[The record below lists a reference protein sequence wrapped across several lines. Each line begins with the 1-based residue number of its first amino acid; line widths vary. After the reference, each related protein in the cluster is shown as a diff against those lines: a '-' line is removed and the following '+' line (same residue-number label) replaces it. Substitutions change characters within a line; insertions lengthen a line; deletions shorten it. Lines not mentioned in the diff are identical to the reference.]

1 MFQHF
6 SKRLIFTLLAGTAA
20 SMAYAGTVSAD
31 NARQLAA
38 DFFAASGQ
46 ENLASES
53 ALELVYTC
61 GDAAK
66 PLYYVFNARQGQ
78 GFVIVSADDC
88 TTPVLGYSLENNYN
102 VASVPPAMKWM
113 MGGLE
118 NEIKAASKLQKP
130 ATQEVRRSV
139 MRRAAR
145 SNEKILL
152 KTPEWRQEAPFNN
165 MIPGRPLVGCVGTA
179 MATIM
184 KYHNYPQRGTGSY
197 NGVNFDVAYDWDN
210 MRMDNYRY
218 GYSETEANAVATL
231 VYHAA
236 ASIGTQFGYSGSS
249 AYEVK
254 VPAALI
260 NYFGYDPGVSFK
272 KRSETA
278 TQAEFDRL
286 VENDIKAGRPVLYC
300 GQDVTAGHAFVVD
313 GYDPLTSMIHVN
325 WGWGGADGNNN
336 GGWYASTALNPTVSQ
351 QHSFNN
357 LTTIIY
363 NIKPGNGNNSSWSP
377 IHITAD
383 GRQVGMG
390 SDLTGDLAVGT
401 SFTVRVGNLKNVSY
415 NDFKGKIA
423 VALFDAQGTFK
434 SLLSAIDGF
443 SLSSMDIY
451 PYGYTDFKCQLPAGV
466 AVADGDM
473 IRMATS
479 ADNGTTWLPV
489 AGELVTTN
497 EIPAKGA
504 APQYFAITRPSSI
517 AGATFTGENS
527 VIRGWNYHFTVV
539 PEFPERDMV
548 TVKANGY
555 VVSPGANHTYT
566 IGNVVSD
573 QEITV
578 YVQNA
583 ADVKEKRSLWVEAG
597 SLESLLPGGDATV
610 LKELTLFGT
619 MDSRDFAFIKGNMKS
634 LTRLDIS
641 SVRILANGSDPANA
655 VPREAFRNMWKLK
668 EVVLSNTINRLCDG
682 AFRSCGISKMVIPAS
697 VKTIDYNV
705 FNGSSGLLDVWV
717 GNSSA
722 VYINWCVFHGS
733 PVSRMTLHCPS
744 EAAVNNYKAKEYWKD
759 ISNIIVDPIVAA
771 SDCSFAVMEDD
782 DVKYVCDVEPGSYE
796 KGKKIVFSAE
806 HIADNDN
813 RMDVYANST
822 LLKPDAQGNYSTVL
836 NGNTIIHFDL
846 VEPTPVSTYES
857 PWTITDDGG
866 TVGMFTDAV
875 NVLPGVPFTIRVN
888 SFAVTD
894 NAFWAAVLTT
904 DDGRIKEFISP
915 VANWSA
921 GPGKGLKMNVN
932 CCVNDAT
939 VREGNL
945 IRLATS
951 YNKKTWVLVNGKND
965 NVIASLPALNN
976 QTPVYNFSFP
986 EDLAEKANMSG
997 VVSTA
1002 VHGRDLTFKITPKQ
1016 ASYMIDAVVNG
1027 DTILK
1032 GGKAFTY
1039 SFIAKQD
1046 IEFDIN
1052 VYPPVTYTEATIVL
1066 KDGEHLYLA
1075 GLEGISNWGVLNYQM
1090 AQKYKT
1096 IKKLKIVGN
1105 LDYYDFNFFRD
1116 NKDVAENIRYLDLSE
1131 AKLVHDR
1138 DKDAKTGLDNL
1149 FPREAF
1155 YNTELKGCYI
1165 EEIIL
1170 PPSLTQFDD
1179 YCFRGC
1185 SRLKE
1190 IKLPSDLRN
1199 WTTGS
1204 TLKADGSIGNLLRGG
1219 LNDNVFNGCTSL
1231 ETIYLPC
1238 VPGEDGK
1245 VGHWYYSQYHALKTG
1260 LTDNTKVTVVVPAEH
1275 LEAYKTPRV
1284 DNGAFERNWSN
1295 AWEAGGFNL
1304 VGEYPVYALDFDP
1317 SRCFVTDR
1325 GLDVSRIATFLNDNV
1340 KLEQMDCKLY
1350 IAAISNETAGRP
1362 EGVDA
1367 YGASQKVKVYQDGKL
1382 LADDK
1387 IAADGSLTLTYYNP
1401 NKHADKSGNHAV
1413 EVVYLYDVTFNC
1425 ASSNIRIAVDDI
1437 RNNEA
1442 TAGDE
1447 ATEFETFNYYNAL
1460 APVLESVKENS
1471 TVRFRASLVENNP
1484 KIEIVVKVGEN
1495 VVSPDEDGAYTI
1507 SVAESDVAVNISAV
1521 PVNGATLTAAD
1532 IDAINPADAVDVT
1545 SIALAGDIDADKVK
1559 EVIDQLPAIQELDL
1573 SELTTA
1579 LPAEAMAGKET
1590 LVTVSLPAADHIE
1603 DGTFSGCTNLTGV
1616 EVPASVSSIGANAFS
1631 GCISLQTINFTDIKS
1646 VGANAF
1652 NGCTGLTSVIFTAPG
1667 SETTVARVRSVSRT
1681 PRAEGYSADAF
1692 TGINPNCIVYLD
1704 ENVAVPDAPA
1714 NYVRVRKDDTA
1725 DGGRVY
1731 EALGSISIDPMYDFR
1746 ALNTFN
1752 VTEGNTIS
1760 MEMPLEVSYGAS
1772 NWSSLVLP
1780 FVPAKVINVAGDE
1793 IPAYTGSD
1801 DEVAANGSYMVAS
1814 LADETAEGLSLM
1826 AGIQANVPY
1835 VAGLCAETEPGVV
1848 RFEAGACEVAH
1859 TPDNISVNG
1868 ALYTLSATFAKSE
1881 LPSATTYML
1890 TDDGSAFAT
1899 SDDYAETVT
1908 AAPFSVYAVAPS
1920 GDRFDINIEEAP
1932 GVPTGIDGVYA
1943 ESGLRIAAENGV
1955 LVIYSD
1961 TEGLSIDLYGVNG
1974 MRLREIRLSAGRN
1987 EVSGLLPG
1995 VYVISGQKVVL

>member
-1 MFQHF
+1 MFQQF

-130 ATQEVRRSV
+130 TTQEVRRSV

-152 KTPEWRQEAPFNN
+152 NTPEWRQEAPFNN

-260 NYFGYDPGVSFK
+260 NYFGYAPGVSFK
-272 KRSETA
+272 KRSEAA

-390 SDLTGDLAVGT
+390 SDLKGDLAVGT

-415 NDFKGKIA
+415 NDFSGKIA

-443 SLSSMDIY
+443 SLSGMAIY
-451 PYGYTDFKCQLPAGV
+451 PYGYADFKCQLPAGV

-517 AGATFTGENS
+517 TGATFTGENS

-597 SLESLLPGGDATV
+597 SLESLLPGGDATA
-610 LKELTLFGT
+610 LKELTLFGM

-655 VPREAFRNMWKLK
+655 VPRDAFRNLWKLK
-668 EVVLSNTINRLCDG
+668 EVVLPNSVNRLCNG
-682 AFRSCGISKMVIPAS
+682 AFRSCGISKMVIPAG
-697 VKTIDYNV
+697 VRTIDYNV
-705 FNGSSGLLDVWV
+705 FNASSGLLDIWV
-717 GNSSA
+717 SNSNP
-722 VYINWCVFHGS
+722 VYINWCVLHAT
-733 PVSRMTLHCPS
+733 PTSRMTLHCPS

-759 ISNIIVDPIVAA
+759 IANIIVDPIVAPA
-771 SDCSFAVMEDD
+771 DCSFAVMEDD
-782 DVKYVCDVEPGSYE
+782 DVKYVCDIEPGSYE

-875 NVLPGVPFTIRVN
+875 NVLPGVPFSIRIN
-888 SFAVTD
+888 SFSVTD
-894 NAFWAAVLTT
+894 NAFWAVVLTT

-915 VANWSA
+915 IGNWSA

-951 YNKKTWVLVNGKND
+951 FNKRTWALVNGKND

-976 QTPVYNFSFP
+976 QTPVYNFTFS
-986 EDLAEKANMSG
+986 EGLESKANMSG

-1016 ASYMIDAVVNG
+1016 ASHMIDAVVNG
-1027 DTILK
+1027 DTIIK
-1032 GGKAFTY
+1032 AGKAFTY

-1046 IEFDIN
+1046 IDFDIN
-1052 VYPPVTYTEATIVL
+1052 IYPPVTYTEATIVL
-1066 KDGEHLYLA
+1066 KDGEHLYLS
-1075 GLEGISNWGVLNYQM
+1075 GDEGIDNWGVLNHQM
-1090 AQKYKT
+1090 AEKYKN
-1096 IKKLKIVGN
+1096 IKKLKIVGK
-1105 LDYYDFNFFRD
+1105 LDYYDFNFFRE
-1116 NKDVAENIRYLDLSE
+1116 NYWIAANIRYLDLSE
-1131 AKLVHDR
+1131 ATFVRDR
-1138 DKDAKTGLDNL
+1138 DKDAKNGLDNV
-1149 FPREAF
+1149 FPRNAF
-1155 YNTELKGCYI
+1155 KNDALGGCYI
-1165 EEIIL
+1165 EEIVL
-1170 PPSLTQFDD
+1170 PSSLTQFDD
-1179 YCFRGC
+1179 LCFNGC
-1185 SRLKE
+1185 SRLRE
-1190 IKLPSDLRN
+1190 IRLPSNLRN
-1199 WTTGS
+1199 WTTGP
-1204 TLKADGSIGNLLRGG
+1204 TPYVGAVKNLTRGG
-1219 LNDNVFNGCTSL
+1219 LNDDVFKGCTSL

-1238 VPGEDGK
+1238 VPGVGGK
-1245 VGHWYYSQYHALKTG
+1245 VGHWYYSKYHALKTG
-1260 LTDNTKVTVVVPAEH
+1260 LPDNTKVTVVVPAEH
-1275 LEAYKTPRV
+1275 LTAYKTPHV
-1284 DNGAFERNWSN
+1284 DDGDFENQWSN
-1295 AWEAGGFNL
+1295 GWEAGGFNL

-1317 SRCFVTDR
+1317 SRCFIAEAGV
-1325 GLDVSRIATFLNDNV
+1325 DVSKIASFLKDNV
-1340 KLEQMDCKLY
+1340 ALEQMDCKLY
-1350 IAAISNETAGRP
+1350 VATGSNESANRP

-1367 YGASQKVKVYQDGKL
+1367 YDASRKYKVYDNGKL
-1382 LADDK
+1382 LDADK
-1387 IAADGSLTLTYYNP
+1387 IGADGSISITYYNP

-1413 EVVYLYDVTFNC
+1413 EVAYLYDVTFNC
-1425 ASSNIRIAVDDI
+1425 ASANLLVAVDNI
-1437 RNNEA
+1437 RNNEES
-1442 TAGDE
+1442 AGDE

-1460 APVLESVKENS
+1460 APVLENVKENS
-1471 TVRFRASLVENNP
+1471 SVRFKVSLTENNP
-1484 KIEIVVKVGEN
+1484 KIAISVKNGEN
-1495 VVSPDEDGAYTI
+1495 VVSPDEEGYYTVDVTD
-1507 SVAESDVAVNISAV
+1507 SNVAVSISAV
-1521 PVNGATLTAAD
+1521 PVNGATLTSAD
-1532 IDAINPADAVDVT
+1532 IDAITPADAVDVT
-1545 SIALAGDIDADKVK
+1545 SIALAGDIEADKVK
-1559 EVIDQLPAIQELDL
+1559 DVIDQLPSIQELDL

-1616 EVPASVSSIGANAFS
+1616 EVPSCVSSIGANAFS
-1631 GCISLQTINFTDIKS
+1631 GCSSLQTINFTDVKS
-1646 VGANAF
+1646 IGASAF

-1667 SETTVARVRSVSRT
+1667 SETTVARVRSVSRSA
-1681 PRAEGYSADAF
+1681 RAEGYSADAF
-1692 TGINPNCIVYLD
+1692 AGINPNCIVYLD

-1714 NYVRVRKDDTA
+1714 NYVRVRKDDTVE
-1725 DGGRVY
+1725 GGRVY

-1760 MEMPLEVSYGAS
+1760 MEMPLDVSYGAS
-1772 NWSSLVLP
+1772 NWSSFVIP
-1780 FVPAKVINVAGDE
+1780 FVPAKVTNVAGDE
-1793 IPAYTGSD
+1793 ISAYTGSD
-1801 DEVAANGSYMVAS
+1801 DEVGANGSYMVAS
-1814 LADETAEGLSLM
+1814 LSDETAEGLSLM

-1848 RFEAGACEVAH
+1848 RFESGACEVAN

-1868 ALYTLSATFAKSE
+1868 AHYTLSATFAKSE
-1881 LPSATTYML
+1881 LPTATTYML

-1961 TEGLSIDLYGVNG
+1961 TEGLSIDLYSVNG

-1987 EVSGLLPG
+1987 EVSGLLQG

>member
-443 SLSSMDIY
+443 SLSGMDIY
-451 PYGYTDFKCQLPAGV
+451 PYGYTDFKCQLPAGM

-641 SVRILANGSDPANA
+641 SVRILSNGSDPANA

-759 ISNIIVDPIVAA
+759 IANIIVDPIVAA

-986 EDLAEKANMSG
+986 EDLSEKANMSG

-1325 GLDVSRIATFLNDNV
+1325 NLDVSRIATFLNDNV

-1350 IAAISNETAGRP
+1350 VAAISNETAGRP

-1382 LADDK
+1382 LADDN

-1631 GCISLQTINFTDIKS
+1631 GCTSLQTINFTDIKS

-1772 NWSSLVLP
+1772 NWRSLVLP

-1955 LVIYSD
+1955 LVIFSD

>member
-1 MFQHF
+1 MFQQF

-130 ATQEVRRSV
+130 TTQEVRRSV

-152 KTPEWRQEAPFNN
+152 NTPEWRQEAPFNN

-272 KRSETA
+272 KRSEAA

-390 SDLTGDLAVGT
+390 SDLKGDLAVGT

-415 NDFKGKIA
+415 NDFSGKIA

-443 SLSSMDIY
+443 SLSGMAIY
-451 PYGYTDFKCQLPAGV
+451 PYGYADFKCQLPAGV

-517 AGATFTGENS
+517 TGATFTGENS

-597 SLESLLPGGDATV
+597 SLESLLPGGDATA

-655 VPREAFRNMWKLK
+655 VPRDAFRNLWKLK
-668 EVVLSNTINRLCDG
+668 EVVLPNSVNRLCNG
-682 AFRSCGISKMVIPAS
+682 AFRSCGISKMVIPAG
-697 VKTIDYNV
+697 VRTIDYNV
-705 FNGSSGLLDVWV
+705 FNASSGLLDIWV
-717 GNSSA
+717 SNSNP
-722 VYINWCVFHGS
+722 VYINWCVLHAT
-733 PVSRMTLHCPS
+733 PTSRMTLHCPS

-759 ISNIIVDPIVAA
+759 IANIVVDPIVST

-782 DVKYVCDVEPGSYE
+782 DVKYVCDIKPGSYE

-875 NVLPGVPFTIRVN
+875 NVLPG
-888 SFAVTD
+888 
-894 NAFWAAVLTT
+894 
-904 DDGRIKEFISP
+904 GRIWP
-915 VANWSA
+915 
-921 GPGKGLKMNVN
+921 
-932 CCVNDAT
+932 
-939 VREGNL
+939 
-945 IRLATS
+945 
-951 YNKKTWVLVNGKND
+951 
-965 NVIASLPALNN
+965 
-976 QTPVYNFSFP
+976 
-986 EDLAEKANMSG
+986 
-997 VVSTA
+997 
-1002 VHGRDLTFKITPKQ
+1002 
-1016 ASYMIDAVVNG
+1016 
-1027 DTILK
+1027 
-1032 GGKAFTY
+1032 
-1039 SFIAKQD
+1039 
-1046 IEFDIN
+1046 
-1052 VYPPVTYTEATIVL
+1052 
-1066 KDGEHLYLA
+1066 DG
-1075 GLEGISNWGVLNYQM
+1075 
-1090 AQKYKT
+1090 
-1096 IKKLKIVGN
+1096 
-1105 LDYYDFNFFRD
+1105 
-1116 NKDVAENIRYLDLSE
+1116 
-1131 AKLVHDR
+1131 
-1138 DKDAKTGLDNL
+1138 
-1149 FPREAF
+1149 
-1155 YNTELKGCYI
+1155 
-1165 EEIIL
+1165 
-1170 PPSLTQFDD
+1170 
-1179 YCFRGC
+1179 
-1185 SRLKE
+1185 
-1190 IKLPSDLRN
+1190 
-1199 WTTGS
+1199 
-1204 TLKADGSIGNLLRGG
+1204 
-1219 LNDNVFNGCTSL
+1219 
-1231 ETIYLPC
+1231 
-1238 VPGEDGK
+1238 
-1245 VGHWYYSQYHALKTG
+1245 
-1260 LTDNTKVTVVVPAEH
+1260 
-1275 LEAYKTPRV
+1275 
-1284 DNGAFERNWSN
+1284 
-1295 AWEAGGFNL
+1295 
-1304 VGEYPVYALDFDP
+1304 
-1317 SRCFVTDR
+1317 
-1325 GLDVSRIATFLNDNV
+1325 
-1340 KLEQMDCKLY
+1340 
-1350 IAAISNETAGRP
+1350 
-1362 EGVDA
+1362 
-1367 YGASQKVKVYQDGKL
+1367 
-1382 LADDK
+1382 
-1387 IAADGSLTLTYYNP
+1387 
-1401 NKHADKSGNHAV
+1401 
-1413 EVVYLYDVTFNC
+1413 
-1425 ASSNIRIAVDDI
+1425 
-1437 RNNEA
+1437 
-1442 TAGDE
+1442 
-1447 ATEFETFNYYNAL
+1447 
-1460 APVLESVKENS
+1460 
-1471 TVRFRASLVENNP
+1471 
-1484 KIEIVVKVGEN
+1484 
-1495 VVSPDEDGAYTI
+1495 
-1507 SVAESDVAVNISAV
+1507 
-1521 PVNGATLTAAD
+1521 
-1532 IDAINPADAVDVT
+1532 
-1545 SIALAGDIDADKVK
+1545 
-1559 EVIDQLPAIQELDL
+1559 
-1573 SELTTA
+1573 
-1579 LPAEAMAGKET
+1579 
-1590 LVTVSLPAADHIE
+1590 
-1603 DGTFSGCTNLTGV
+1603 
-1616 EVPASVSSIGANAFS
+1616 
-1631 GCISLQTINFTDIKS
+1631 
-1646 VGANAF
+1646 
-1652 NGCTGLTSVIFTAPG
+1652 
-1667 SETTVARVRSVSRT
+1667 
-1681 PRAEGYSADAF
+1681 
-1692 TGINPNCIVYLD
+1692 
-1704 ENVAVPDAPA
+1704 
-1714 NYVRVRKDDTA
+1714 
-1725 DGGRVY
+1725 
-1731 EALGSISIDPMYDFR
+1731 
-1746 ALNTFN
+1746 
-1752 VTEGNTIS
+1752 
-1760 MEMPLEVSYGAS
+1760 
-1772 NWSSLVLP
+1772 
-1780 FVPAKVINVAGDE
+1780 
-1793 IPAYTGSD
+1793 
-1801 DEVAANGSYMVAS
+1801 
-1814 LADETAEGLSLM
+1814 
-1826 AGIQANVPY
+1826 
-1835 VAGLCAETEPGVV
+1835 
-1848 RFEAGACEVAH
+1848 
-1859 TPDNISVNG
+1859 
-1868 ALYTLSATFAKSE
+1868 
-1881 LPSATTYML
+1881 
-1890 TDDGSAFAT
+1890 
-1899 SDDYAETVT
+1899 
-1908 AAPFSVYAVAPS
+1908 
-1920 GDRFDINIEEAP
+1920 
-1932 GVPTGIDGVYA
+1932 
-1943 ESGLRIAAENGV
+1943 
-1955 LVIYSD
+1955 
-1961 TEGLSIDLYGVNG
+1961 
-1974 MRLREIRLSAGRN
+1974 
-1987 EVSGLLPG
+1987 
-1995 VYVISGQKVVL
+1995 

>member
-6 SKRLIFTLLAGTAA
+6 SKRLIFTLIAGTTA

-46 ENLASES
+46 EKLASED

-61 GDAAK
+61 GDASK

-102 VASVPPAMKWM
+102 AAAVPPAMKWM

-118 NEIKAASKLQKP
+118 SEIKAASKLQKP
-130 ATQEVRRSV
+130 STQEVRRSV

-152 KTPEWRQEAPFNN
+152 KTPEWSQEAPFNN

-184 KYHNYPQRGTGSY
+184 KYHNYPERGTGSY
-197 NGVNFDVAYDWDN
+197 NGVNFDVAYDWEN

-218 GYSETEANAVATL
+218 GYSETEADAVATL

-390 SDLTGDLAVGT
+390 SDLKGDLAVGT
-401 SFTVRVGNLKNVSY
+401 TFTVRVGNLKNVSY
-415 NDFKGKIA
+415 NDFSGKIA

-443 SLSSMDIY
+443 SLSGMAIY
-451 PYGYTDFKCQLPAGV
+451 PYGYADFKCQLPAGV

-504 APQYFAITRPSSI
+504 APQYFAITHPSSI
-517 AGATFTGENS
+517 TGATFTGENS

-555 VVSPGANHTYT
+555 VVSPGANYTYT

-597 SLESLLPGGDATV
+597 SLESLLPGGDATA

-619 MDSRDFAFIKGNMKS
+619 MDSRDFAFIKGNMKA

-655 VPREAFRNMWKLK
+655 VPRDAFRNLWKLK
-668 EVVLSNTINRLCDG
+668 EVVLPNTVNRLCDG

-705 FNGSSGLLDVWV
+705 FNASSGLLDIWV
-717 GNSSA
+717 GNSNPA
-722 VYINWCVFHGS
+722 YINWCVFHAT
-733 PVSRMTLHCPS
+733 PTNRMTLHCPS

-759 ISNIIVDPIVAA
+759 IANIIVDPIVAPT
-771 SDCSFAVMEDD
+771 DCSFAVMEDD

-796 KGKKIVFSAE
+796 KGKTVVFTAE

-822 LLKPDAQGNYSTVL
+822 LLKPDAQGNYSTTI

-846 VEPTPVSTYES
+846 VEPTPVSNYES

-875 NVLPGVPFTIRVN
+875 NVLPGVPFSIRIN

-894 NAFWAAVLTT
+894 NAFWAVVLTT
-904 DDGRIKEFISP
+904 ADGRIKEFISP
-915 VANWSA
+915 IANWSA
-921 GPGKGLKMNVN
+921 GAAKGQKMTVN

-951 YNKKTWVLVNGKND
+951 YNKKTWVLVNGKNE

-976 QTPVYNFSFP
+976 QTPVYNFTFP
-986 EDLAEKANMSG
+986 EGLEAKANLSG

-1002 VHGRDLTFKITPKQ
+1002 VHGRDLTFKITPKV
-1016 ASYMIDAVVNG
+1016 ASNVITMLVNG
-1027 DTILK
+1027 VPYCK
-1032 GGKAFTY
+1032 EAKSVNY
-1039 SFIAKQD
+1039 SFIAKED
-1046 IEFDIN
+1046 LDFDVRIIA
-1052 VYPPVTYTEATIVL
+1052 PDQMEAVVFDL
-1066 KDGEHLYLA
+1066 KEGEHLWEPGNTTLQSERRAALKPQVVVKGNIDYTDFALFRTA
-1075 GLEGISNWGVLNYQM
+1075 ESR
-1090 AQKYKT
+1090 KT
-1096 IKKLKIVGN
+1096 V
-1105 LDYYDFNFFRD
+1105 
-1116 NKDVAENIRYLDLSE
+1116 VSLDLSGATLVADRSNPSAYPANE
-1131 AKLVHDR
+1131 FPANSFCGSSEIGTISIKLSSLKFPATVQRIGASALYNCSEITELELPLNLYNDATVYFSNVDKNREHQGGLKKDCFLGCDKLTTLYCYATPESGKVHHIDFNS
-1138 DKDAKTGLDNL
+1138 ATGLGNDPRYYPNNL
-1149 FPREAF
+1149 
-1155 YNTELKGCYI
+1155 G
-1165 EEIIL
+1165 
-1170 PPSLTQFDD
+1170 
-1179 YCFRGC
+1179 
-1185 SRLKE
+1185 LKE
-1190 IKLPSDLRN
+1190 PS
-1199 WTTGS
+1199 
-1204 TLKADGSIGNLLRGG
+1204 
-1219 LNDNVFNGCTSL
+1219 
-1231 ETIYLPC
+1231 
-1238 VPGEDGK
+1238 
-1245 VGHWYYSQYHALKTG
+1245 
-1260 LTDNTKVTVVVPAEH
+1260 KVTVVVNPED
-1275 LEAYKTPRV
+1275 LTAYTTAHYNDYKEWI
-1284 DNGAFERNWSN
+1284 NGWVLNN
-1295 AWEAGGFNL
+1295 FNI
-1304 VGEYPVYALDFDP
+1304 VGEYPVYGVNYNVTRCYTADP
-1317 SRCFVTDR
+1317 KLNVEKV
-1325 GLDVSRIATFLNDNV
+1325 VSFLGDNV
-1340 KLEQMDCKLY
+1340 ALETSDFSGLRV
-1350 IAAISNETAGRP
+1350 AARSNESANRP

-1367 YGASQKVKVYQDGKL
+1367 YDASQKFKVYDNGKL
-1382 LADDK
+1382 LGDDK
-1387 IAADGSLTLTYYNP
+1387 IGADGSISITYYNP

-1413 EVVYLYDVTFNC
+1413 EVAYLYDVTFNC
-1425 ASSNIRIAVDDI
+1425 ASANLVVAIDNI
-1437 RNNEA
+1437 RNNEE

-1460 APVLESVKENS
+1460 APVLENVKENS
-1471 TVRFRASLVENNP
+1471 SVRFKVSLTENNP
-1484 KIEIVVKVGEN
+1484 KIAISVKNGEN
-1495 VVSPDEDGAYTI
+1495 VVSPDEEGYYTVD
-1507 SVAESDVAVNISAV
+1507 VAESNVAVSISAV
-1521 PVNGATLTAAD
+1521 PVNGATLTSAD
-1532 IDAINPADAVDVT
+1532 IDAITPADAVDVT

-1559 EVIDQLPAIQELDL
+1559 DVIDQLPAIQELDL

-1616 EVPASVSSIGANAFS
+1616 EVPSCVSSIGANAFS
-1631 GCISLQTINFTDIKS
+1631 GCSSLQTINFTDVKS

-1652 NGCTGLTSVIFTAPG
+1652 NGCTGLTSVIFKSPG
-1667 SETTVARVRSVSRT
+1667 AETTVARVRSVSRSA
-1681 PRAEGYSADAF
+1681 RAEGYSADAF
-1692 TGINPNCIVYLD
+1692 AGINPNCIVYLD
-1704 ENVAVPDAPA
+1704 ENVAVPDAAA

-1725 DGGRVY
+1725 EGGRVY

-1760 MEMPLEVSYGAS
+1760 MEMPLDVSYGAS
-1772 NWSSLVLP
+1772 NWSSFVIP
-1780 FVPAKVINVAGDE
+1780 FVPAKVTNVAGDE
-1793 IPAYTGSD
+1793 ISAYTGSD
-1801 DEVAANGSYMVAS
+1801 DEVGANGSYMVAS
-1814 LADETAEGLSLM
+1814 LSDETAEGLSLM

-1881 LPSATTYML
+1881 LPIATTYML
-1890 TDDGSAFAT
+1890 ADDGSAFVT
-1899 SDDYAETVT
+1899 SADDVEETVT

-1932 GVPTGIDGVYA
+1932 GVPTGIDGVHA
-1943 ESGLRIAAENGV
+1943 DSGMRIAVENGV

-1961 TEGLSIDLYGVNG
+1961 TEGLRVNLYGVNG
-1974 MRLREIRLSAGRN
+1974 MLIKEIRLTEGRN
-1987 EVSGLLPG
+1987 EVSGLLQG

>member
-443 SLSSMDIY
+443 SLSGMDIY

-597 SLESLLPGGDATV
+597 SLESLLPGGDATA

-759 ISNIIVDPIVAA
+759 IANIIVDPIVAA

-1199 WTTGS
+1199 WTTGP

-1325 GLDVSRIATFLNDNV
+1325 NLDVSRIATFLNDNV

-1350 IAAISNETAGRP
+1350 VAAISNETAGRP

-1631 GCISLQTINFTDIKS
+1631 GCTSLQTINFTDIKS

-1772 NWSSLVLP
+1772 NWRSLVLP

-1974 MRLREIRLSAGRN
+1974 MRLREIRLSTGRN

>member
-443 SLSSMDIY
+443 SLSGMDIY

-759 ISNIIVDPIVAA
+759 IANIIVDPIVVA

-1199 WTTGS
+1199 WTTGP

-1325 GLDVSRIATFLNDNV
+1325 NLDVSRIATFLNDNV

-1350 IAAISNETAGRP
+1350 VAAISNETAGRP

-1382 LADDK
+1382 LAGDK

-1401 NKHADKSGNHAV
+1401 NKHADKSGDHAV

-1507 SVAESDVAVNISAV
+1507 SVAESDVVVNISAV

-1631 GCISLQTINFTDIKS
+1631 GCTSLQTINFTDIKS

-1692 TGINPNCIVYLD
+1692 TGINPNCIIYLD

-1961 TEGLSIDLYGVNG
+1961 TEGLSIDLYSVNG